1 MIRPPQLL
9 LPLLLACVVTP
20 AAVAQTDF
28 KPPPGAKP
36 PMPQTSA
43 KPTHTATP
51 GRGRVTSRVAVG
63 ERAPDFELLKL
74 DGTPVR
80 LSRLRGNWVMLY
92 FVERRDSL
100 SSVEPVAKALASI
113 GVRTVA
119 VIFDKAQAVAKVL
132 GGRDPGYMPLADPTG
147 EIVTLYGLMDATR
160 DESQP
165 GFVLVTPRGDVRL
178 ALLGHELPSDDA
190 SRLVHFAVTGE

>member
-1 MIRPPQLL
+1 MIRPRALL
-9 LPLLLACVVTP
+9 LPLLLALVVTP
-20 AAVAQTDF
+20 AALAQTEL
-28 KPPPGAKP
+28 KSRPTNTSTTTPGK
-36 PMPQTSA
+36 T
-43 KPTHTATP
+43 THSATP
-51 GRGRVTSRVAVG
+51 GRGRVTTRVAVG
-63 ERAPDFELLKL
+63 EKAPDFELRKL

-80 LSRLRGNWVMLY
+80 LSSLRGNWVMLY

-100 SSVEPVAKALASI
+100 ASVEPVAKALASI
-113 GVRTVA
+113 NVRTVA
-119 VIFDKAQAVAKVL
+119 VIFDKVQAVAKVL
-132 GGRDPGYMPLADPTG
+132 GGRDPGYLPLADPTG
-147 EIVTLYGLMDATR
+147 EIVALYGLMDPMR